1 MPHPVRRFLLGA
13 PGAVLLAA
21 AVCCPV
27 RAAEAPSVTAEAS
40 ISADADAD
48 ATVEAWRETFDDP
61 ALVALLAEALER
73 NLTIENARHRLQ
85 QARALQRSARDD
97 DRPGADLFG
106 APLQD
111 VPTGDGYYQLGIGT
125 RWEFDFFGAGAAR
138 DQEAAAKTATVA
150 AQLRAAQLMIAAA
163 VIQAY
168 YEHHQAQVQ
177 LALSRQSHDLALRAQ
192 RLTQARH
199 DAGLADAGEVR
210 AASMQEYSRRIEQA
224 RLKHQIDR
232 ASSTLAALLSQST
245 PAPRD
250 ARASG
255 HFAAVRF
262 PSALRADDLR
272 RRPDLM
278 VAEADVLEAA
288 ARVKIARAAL
298 YPSLKLVGSIGYT
311 HSLSS
316 APSPGG
322 IAPVIGPTIDIPLWD
337 WGRRR
342 AVVNSEDHA
351 LSGALALYRQS
362 VIDAASEAH
371 IALGALDQQQA
382 VVATRRETVDALQ
395 QSLDAWTTRYDLG
408 LASELDLIQPEAD
421 LLDARSALVGARLDS
436 ILALL
441 SVYKAAGGPTPNPAS
456 GETP

>member
-1 MPHPVRRFLLGA
+1 
-13 PGAVLLAA
+13 
-21 AVCCPV
+21 
-27 RAAEAPSVTAEAS
+27 
-40 ISADADAD
+40 
-48 ATVEAWRETFDDP
+48 
-61 ALVALLAEALER
+61 
-73 NLTIENARHRLQ
+73 
-85 QARALQRSARDD
+85 
-97 DRPGADLFG
+97 
-106 APLQD
+106 
-111 VPTGDGYYQLGIGT
+111 
-125 RWEFDFFGAGAAR
+125 
-138 DQEAAAKTATVA
+138 
-150 AQLRAAQLMIAAA
+150 
-163 VIQAY
+163 
-168 YEHHQAQVQ
+168 
-177 LALSRQSHDLALRAQ
+177 
-192 RLTQARH
+192 
-199 DAGLADAGEVR
+199 
-210 AASMQEYSRRIEQA
+210 MQEYRRRIEQA

-342 AVVNSEDHA
+342 AVVNRIDGLRGGSDDYVTKPFSLAELMVRAEA
-351 LSGALALYRQS
+351 LLRRADRNAA
-362 VIDAASEAH
+362 AASEART
-371 IALGALDQQQA
+371 ALSALEQQQA
-382 VVATRRETVDALQ
+382 VVTTRRETVETLR
-395 QSLDAWTTRYDLG
+395 QSLDVWTTRHDLG
-408 LASELDLIQPEAD
+408 LASELDLIQPEAE

-441 SVYKAAGGPTPNPAS
+441 AVYKAAGGPPSVA
-456 GETP
+456 ETAP

>member
-1 MPHPVRRFLLGA
+1 MEDDRIDDWR
-13 PGAVLLAA
+13 
-21 AVCCPV
+21 
-27 RAAEAPSVTAEAS
+27 
-40 ISADADAD
+40 
-48 ATVEAWRETFDDP
+48 TVFDDP
-61 ALVALLAEALER
+61 TLTALLAEALER
-73 NLTIENARHRLQ
+73 NLTIENARQRLQ
-85 QARALQRSARDD
+85 QARVLQRGARND
-97 DRPGADLFG
+97 DRPGADLYG

-111 VPTGDGYYQLGIGT
+111 VPTGDGYYQLGVAT
-125 RWEFDFFGAGAAR
+125 RWELDLFGAGAAR
-138 DQEAAAKTATVA
+138 DQEAEAKAAAGA
-150 AQLRAAQLMIAAA
+150 AQLRAARLMIAVA
-163 VIQAY
+163 VIQTY
-168 YEHHQAQVQ
+168 YERHQAQVQ
-177 LALSRQSHDLALRAQ
+177 LALSRQSHDLALRAV
-192 RLTQARH
+192 RLTQSRH
-199 DAGLADAGEVR
+199 EAGLAAPDEVR
-210 AASMQEYSRRIEQA
+210 AASQRENRQRIEQA

-232 ASSTLAALLSQST
+232 TSWILAALMSRST
-245 PAPRD
+245 PMLQD

-262 PSALRADDLR
+262 PSELRGDDLR

-278 VAEADVLEAA
+278 LAEAEVLEAA
-288 ARVKIARAAL
+288 ARVRIARSAL
-298 YPSLKLVGSIGYT
+298 YPRLTLGGSIGYT

-322 IAPVIGPTIDIPLWD
+322 VAPVIGPTIDIPLWD

-351 LSGALALYRQS
+351 LSGALALYRQA

-371 IALGALDQQQA
+371 TALSALEQQQA
-382 VVATRRETVDALQ
+382 VVATRREAVDASQ

-408 LASELDLIQPEAD
+408 LASELDLIQPEVD

-441 SVYKAAGGPTPNPAS
+441 AVYKAAGGPPSVA

>member
-1 MPHPVRRFLLGA
+1 MHHPNRRFLLGV
-13 PGAVLLAA
+13 PGAIFLVA
-21 AVCCPV
+21 AVCGPV
-27 RAAEAPSVTAEAS
+27 RAAETPSAVADAS
-40 ISADADAD
+40 IAADPDADA
-48 ATVEAWRETFDDP
+48 AVEAWRASFDDP
-61 ALVALLAEALER
+61 ALVALLSEALER
-73 NLTIENARHRLQ
+73 NLTIEGARQRLE
-85 QARALQRSARDD
+85 QARALQRGARNDN
-97 DRPGADLFG
+97 RPGADLFG

-111 VPTGDGYYQLGIGT
+111 VPTGDGYYQLGLST

-138 DQEAAAKTATVA
+138 DQEAEARTATAA
-150 AQLRAAQLMIAAA
+150 AQLRAARLMIAAA

-168 YEHHQAQVQ
+168 YERHQAQMQ
-177 LALSRQSHDLALRAQ
+177 LALSRRSHDLALRAV

-199 DAGLADAGEVR
+199 EAGLAEAGDVR
-210 AASMQEYSRRIEQA
+210 ILSMQENGHRIEQA

-232 ASSTLAALLSQST
+232 ASWALAALTSRS
-245 PAPRD
+245 APEPQD
-250 ARASG
+250 ARTSG

-288 ARVKIARAAL
+288 ARVRIARAAL

-316 APSPGG
+316 AHSPGG
-322 IAPVIGPTIDIPLWD
+322 LAPVVGPTIDIPLWD

-351 LSGALALYRQS
+351 LSGALALYRQA

-371 IALGALDQQQA
+371 TALGALEQQQA
-382 VVATRRETVDALQ
+382 IVATRRETVDALQ
-395 QSLDAWTTRYDLG
+395 QSLDASTIRQDLG
-408 LASELDLIQPEAD
+408 LASELELIQPEAA
-421 LLDARSALVGARLDS
+421 LLEARSALVGARLDS

-441 SVYKAAGGPTPNPAS
+441 AVYKAAGGPPSVA